1 MVSMLISTLSQL
13 SIHPSTHT
21 QPSQQEQYT
30 NSSATHIPSQERR
43 RSWTGRDAPLYID
56 LLKSTFSAQPYNYS
70 RFLDIMMDYKRQMI
84 DTLDMI
90 ERVLIIFQGDPSL
103 ISGFNIFLPS
113 GYSMEPVFD
122 GNQSTSVLV
131 TTPSGH
137 SFYF

>member
-13 SIHPSTHT
+13 SIHSSTHP
-21 QPSQQEQYT
+21 QANQQELYTT
-30 NSSATHIPSQERR
+30 NSITQMSSQEYR
-43 RSWTGRDAPLYID
+43 RSWKSRDAPLYID
-56 LLKSTFSAQPYNYS
+56 LLKSTFSTQPYNYN

-90 ERVLIIFQGDPSL
+90 ERVLIIFQGNPSL
-103 ISGFNIFLPS
+103 ISGFNIFLPL

-122 GNQSTSVLV
+122 GSQSTAVLV

-137 SFYF
+137 SFSF